1 MLSDGYAV
9 TVFPSSRETLP
20 CAEHVGLDWDGVVS
34 VYAGKLIVTKDKT
47 HVPYTMPCP
56 LRDAPFVGKTAER
69 LGKLGQTIGKQRSA
83 AHATKS
89 RLLVFDFDGLL
100 GAMAKQVLKAV
111 RDLKCQYLV
120 YSSYSHG
127 SPEKPGARF
136 RVVIGL
142 DRLVDVPEYIA
153 IWTALNEQ
161 VFGGLADPSSRH
173 MYQQQGKW
181 ASDPVRSDKAF
192 RFVGQGEP
200 LVCDRWHTTKTTKKT
215 PAPRATPY
223 PPVGISKISTALRWI
238 EANDSTTW
246 YQVGMALKALE
257 PVLGSDS
264 LSNWVAFSDS
274 ADEGS
279 KKNNTDSRY
288 NPEIMWESFNPSMPM
303 EAAQGKIFALAR
315 NGAAAAVNKSIKTGE
330 LDNNG
335 RDAVAYL
342 EARHPRYL
350 SSMLADAGIGGDV

>member
-1 MLSDGYAV
+1 MPSDGYAV
-9 TVFPSSRETLP
+9 TIFPSSRETLP

-34 VYAGKLIVTKDKT
+34 VYAGTLIVTKDKNR
-47 HVPYTMPCP
+47 VPYTMPCP
-56 LRDAPFVGKTAER
+56 LKDAPFVGKTAER
-69 LGKLGQTIGKQRSA
+69 EAKLGKTIGKQRAA
-83 AHATKS
+83 AHATKA
-89 RLLVFDFDGLL
+89 RLLVFDFDGLKRAQMQDVIVAL
-100 GAMAKQVLKAV
+100 RGLMCL
-111 RDLKCQYLV
+111 CLV

-127 SPEKPGARF
+127 NPEKPGARF

-142 DRLVDVPEYIA
+142 DRLVDVPEYAA

-161 VFGGLADPSSRH
+161 IFGSLADPSSRH

-181 ASDPVRSDKAF
+181 ASNPVWSDRAF
-192 RFVGQGEP
+192 KLVSQGEP
-200 LVCDRWHTTKTTKKT
+200 LVCDRWHTTKTAKKT
-215 PAPRATPY
+215 PAPKATPY
-223 PPVGISKISTALRWI
+223 PPVGISKISNALRWI
-238 EANDSTTW
+238 NANDSSTW

-257 PVLGSDS
+257 PVLGTEA
-264 LSNWVAFSDS
+264 LGNWLAFSES
-274 ADEGS
+274 ADEDN
-279 KKNNTDSRY
+279 KKNNHDFRY
-288 NPEIMWESFNPSMPM
+288 NPEIMWGSFNPSMPM

-315 NGAAAAVNKSIKTGE
+315 NGAAAAVHKSIKTGE